1 MRRLA
6 AAAVCILGL
15 ACAGKA
21 ADDGLANGGAS
32 YLTLP
37 LSARAI
43 GMGHAQTAVTDGDA
57 SAVYANSALMALQLV
72 HRAALTTGDL
82 GLGRTITFAGY
93 IFPLRTR
100 NTNLETWCGKGG
112 KSGIDNFLT
121 PEEKKAVQKSSTPDK
136 LPDFLPCEPGTE
148 KINRPAP
155 APGHWDEMLSGTPH
169 IDMAFGAGFTYL
181 GIRNLDG
188 RSEFGAPES
197 GFSDSEKSFA
207 VEYAM
212 RPYDNLSI
220 GIGGKYL
227 AQDLQTASAKGQG
240 VDLGLWYGVPFI
252 RRGEL
257 SLAVTGRDLGG
268 KLKWKVPDPDLHADF
283 TYREPVSGKWIIGAS
298 YLTPGEAWLFAADLL
313 HAAGRKTRVYGGL
326 EWRPGKVFNLRAGA
340 SANNPT
346 FGFSW
351 LLPGKKLDFQLD
363 YAYEYDLNSL
373 SNPQWLTL
381 TLHFLPGER
390 AS

>member
-1 MRRLA
+1 MKRLA
-6 AAAVCILGL
+6 AAAACVLGL
-15 ACAGKA
+15 ACQGIA
-21 ADDGLANGGAS
+21 ADEGLTNGGAA
-32 YLTLP
+32 YLILP

-43 GMGHAQTAVTDGDA
+43 GMGHVQTAVTNGDA
-57 SAVYANSALMALQLV
+57 SAVYANSALMALQSS

-100 NTNLETWCGKGG
+100 NMNMETWCGK
-112 KSGIDNFLT
+112 SWIDNFLT
-121 PEEKKAVQKSSTPDK
+121 PQEKKAVQKASTPNN
-136 LPDFLPCEPGTE
+136 LPDYLPCDPGTE
-148 KINRPAP
+148 KISHPASS
-155 APGHWDEMLSGTPH
+155 PGHWEELLSGTQH

-181 GIRNLDG
+181 GIKNLDG

-197 GFSDSEKSFA
+197 GFSDSEKSFS

-212 RPYDNLSI
+212 RLYDNLSI

-227 AQDLQTASAKGQG
+227 AQDLQTASAKGH
-240 VDLGLWYGVPFI
+240 VLDLGLWYGVPFI
-252 RRGEL
+252 RRGEF
-257 SLAVTGRDLGG
+257 SLALTGRDLGG
-268 KLKWKVPDPDLHADF
+268 KLKWKVPDPDLRADF
-283 TYREPVSGKWIIGAS
+283 NYKEPVSGKWILGAS
-298 YLTPGEAWLFAADLL
+298 YLTPGEAWLFAVDLL
-313 HAAGRKTRVYGGL
+313 RSAGRKTRVYGGL
-326 EWRPGKVFNLRAGA
+326 EWRAGRVFYLRAGT
-340 SANNPT
+340 SAGNPT

-381 TLHFLPGER
+381 TLHFLPGAL